1 MSQVVRLKRSEKVYL
16 AGMRSNRRKL
26 NEEAIELNWLDRC
39 IELIKLGKIVELK
52 RLWVLER

>member
-26 NEEAIELNWLDRC
+26 NKEAIELNWLDRC

-52 RLWVLER
+52 RLWVIER

>member
-52 RLWVLER
+52 RLWVIER

>member
-16 AGMRSNRRKL
+16 SGMRSNRRKL

-52 RLWVLER
+52 RLWVIER